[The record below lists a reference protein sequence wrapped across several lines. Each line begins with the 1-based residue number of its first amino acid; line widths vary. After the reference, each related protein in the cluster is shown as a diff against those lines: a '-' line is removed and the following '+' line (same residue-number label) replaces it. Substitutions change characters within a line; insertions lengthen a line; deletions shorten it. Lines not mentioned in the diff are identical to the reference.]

1 MLLRSIIVLSAAII
15 IFLSCNNKNSTSAA
29 KASFCDTA
37 CMQDSV
43 KFIDTNNKLKPYV
56 YISAKNCIGDTLTWG
71 FIGQNKNIPFEY
83 RLNKDYSRCYIKDT
97 SYALLVFNTCENGRG
112 YFLKLSYAKKSSF
125 RKSTTAI
132 NNFDPRF
139 SVADSLLAYTD
150 KGNLFV
156 EDIGND
162 KIASMTFG
170 KELDFDFD
178 AIHETLDSV
187 SITRN
192 RIWAKVKVD
201 GEWKTLEKNITLQ

>member
-1 MLLRSIIVLSAAII
+1 MHLKSIIVLFAAII
-15 IFLSCNNKNSTSAA
+15 IFLSCNNKNSTSTA
-29 KASFCDTA
+29 KRSFCDTV
-37 CMQDSV
+37 CMQDSM
-43 KFIDTNNKLKPYV
+43 KFMDNDNKLKPYV
-56 YISAKNCIGDTLTWG
+56 YISAKNCSGDTLTWG

-83 RLNKDYSRCYIKDT
+83 RLNKDYTRCYIKDT

-125 RKSTTAI
+125 RKSTTAV
-132 NNFDPRF
+132 NNFDPKF

-162 KIASMTFG
+162 KEASMTFG

-187 SITRN
+187 NITRS
-192 RIWAKVKVD
+192 RMWARVKVD

>member
-1 MLLRSIIVLSAAII
+1 MHSKSIIVLSAAVI
-15 IFLSCNNKNSTSAA
+15 IFLSCNNKNSSTT
-29 KASFCDTA
+29 KASFCDTV
-37 CMQDSV
+37 CMQDSL
-43 KFIDTNNKLKPYV
+43 KFIDNNNKLKPYV
-56 YISAKNCIGDTLTWG
+56 YISAKNCTGDTLTWG
-71 FIGQNKNIPFEY
+71 FIGQNKNIAFGY
-83 RLNKDYSRCYIKDT
+83 RLNKDFARCYIKDT

-132 NNFDPRF
+132 NNFDPKF

-162 KIASMTFG
+162 KKTFMTFG

-187 SITRN
+187 NITRN
-192 RIWAKVKVD
+192 RIWAKVKID
-201 GEWKTLEKNITLQ
+201 GEWKSLEKNIVL

>member
-1 MLLRSIIVLSAAII
+1 
-15 IFLSCNNKNSTSAA
+15 
-29 KASFCDTA
+29 
-37 CMQDSV
+37 MQDSV

-162 KIASMTFG
+162 KKASMTFG

>member
-1 MLLRSIIVLSAAII
+1 MYSKSIVALSAAVI
-15 IFLSCNNKNSTSAA
+15 IFLSCNNKNSTTT
-29 KASFCDTA
+29 KASFCDTV
-37 CMQDSV
+37 CMQDSL
-43 KFIDTNNKLKPYV
+43 KFIDNNNKLKPYV
-56 YISAKNCIGDTLTWG
+56 YISAKNCNGDTLTWG

-83 RLNKDYSRCYIKDT
+83 RLNKDYARCYIKDT
-97 SYALLVFNTCENGRG
+97 SFALLVFNTCENGRG

-132 NNFDPRF
+132 NNFDPKF

-162 KIASMTFG
+162 KQTFMTFG
-170 KELDFDFD
+170 KALDFDFD

-187 SITRN
+187 NITRS
-192 RIWAKVKVD
+192 RIWAKVKID
-201 GEWKTLEKNITLQ
+201 GEWKTLEKNITFQ

>member
-1 MLLRSIIVLSAAII
+1 
-15 IFLSCNNKNSTSAA
+15 
-29 KASFCDTA
+29 
-37 CMQDSV
+37 MQDSL
-43 KFIDTNNKLKPYV
+43 KFIDNNNKLKPYV
-56 YISAKNCIGDTLTWG
+56 YISAKNCVGDTLTWG

-83 RLNKDYSRCYIKDT
+83 RLNKDYTRCYIKDT

-132 NNFDPRF
+132 NNFDPKF

-162 KIASMTFG
+162 KKTFMTFG

-187 SITRN
+187 NITRS
-192 RIWAKVKVD
+192 RIWAKVKID
-201 GEWKTLEKNITLQ
+201 GEWKTLEKNITL

>member
-1 MLLRSIIVLSAAII
+1 
-15 IFLSCNNKNSTSAA
+15 
-29 KASFCDTA
+29 
-37 CMQDSV
+37 MQDSL
-43 KFIDTNNKLKPYV
+43 KFIDNNNKLKPYV
-56 YISAKNCIGDTLTWG
+56 YISAKNCNGDTLTWG

-83 RLNKDYSRCYIKDT
+83 RLNKDYTRCYIKDT

-132 NNFDPRF
+132 NNFDPKF

-156 EDIGND
+156 EDSGND
-162 KIASMTFG
+162 KKTFMTFG
-170 KELDFDFD
+170 KALDFDFD

-187 SITRN
+187 NITRS
-192 RIWAKVKVD
+192 RIWAKVKID
-201 GEWKTLEKNITLQ
+201 GEWKTLEKNIAL

>member
-1 MLLRSIIVLSAAII
+1 MHLKSIIVPSAVTL
-15 IFLSCNNKNSTSAA
+15 IFLSCNNKSSTTT
-29 KASFCDTA
+29 KASFCDTV

-43 KFIDTNNKLKPYV
+43 KFIDNNNKLKPYV
-56 YISAKNCIGDTLTWG
+56 YISAKNCSGDTLTWG
-71 FIGQNKNIPFEY
+71 FIGQNKNILFDY
-83 RLNKDYSRCYIKDT
+83 KLNKDFTRCYIKDT
-97 SYALLVFNTCENGRG
+97 SFALLVFNTCGNGRG

-132 NNFDPRF
+132 NNFDPKF

-156 EDIGND
+156 EDIGSD
-162 KIASMTFG
+162 KKTYMTFG

-187 SITRN
+187 NITRN
-192 RIWAKVKVD
+192 RIWARVKVD

>member
-1 MLLRSIIVLSAAII
+1 MHSKPILVLSAAVI
-15 IFLSCNNKNSTSAA
+15 IFLSCNNKNSTTT
-29 KASFCDTA
+29 KPSFCDTV
-37 CMQDSV
+37 CMQDSL
-43 KFIDTNNKLKPYV
+43 KFIDNNNKLKPYV
-56 YISAKNCIGDTLTWG
+56 YVSARNCNGDTLTWG

-83 RLNKDYSRCYIKDT
+83 RLNKDYARCYIKDT

-162 KIASMTFG
+162 KQAFMTFG
-170 KELDFDFD
+170 KALDFDFD

-187 SITRN
+187 NITRSH
-192 RIWAKVKVD
+192 IWAKAKID
-201 GEWKTLEKNITLQ
+201 GEWKTLEKDITLQ

>member
-1 MLLRSIIVLSAAII
+1 MHSKSILVLSAAAI
-15 IFLSCNNKNSTSAA
+15 IFSSCNNKNSTTT
-29 KASFCDTA
+29 KASFCDTV
-37 CMQDSV
+37 CMQDSL
-43 KFIDTNNKLKPYV
+43 KFIDNNNKLKPYV
-56 YISAKNCIGDTLTWG
+56 YISAKNCNGDTLTWG

-83 RLNKDYSRCYIKDT
+83 RLNKDYTRCYIKDT

-132 NNFDPRF
+132 NNFDPKF

-162 KIASMTFG
+162 KKRLHDLWQGIGF
-170 KELDFDFD
+170 
-178 AIHETLDSV
+178 
-187 SITRN
+187 
-192 RIWAKVKVD
+192 
-201 GEWKTLEKNITLQ
+201 